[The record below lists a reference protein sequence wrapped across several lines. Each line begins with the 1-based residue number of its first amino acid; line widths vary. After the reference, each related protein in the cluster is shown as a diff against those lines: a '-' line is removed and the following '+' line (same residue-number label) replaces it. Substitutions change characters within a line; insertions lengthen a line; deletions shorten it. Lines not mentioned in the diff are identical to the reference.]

1 MTKPGG
7 RKIMLFVVLSI
18 AYWAIASIMIAMAA
32 IRVCGITP
40 DAAEACDTTSIAIVM
55 AIAFALFAGLSML
68 FFKAR
73 LSGVDE

>member
-1 MTKPGG
+1 VTKPGG

-18 AYWAIASIMIAMAA
+18 AYWAIASIVIAMAA

-40 DAAEACDTTSIAIVM
+40 DAAEVCDTTPIAIVM
-55 AIAFALFAGLSML
+55 AIAFALFTGLSVV